1 MAFIHSNLANGRWSA
16 MTLAEQLANVGSE
29 FERALQWKKKNKP
42 QFFDSASARMLEL
55 MDLTI
60 GDKRWHNHRLKEL
73 TRIREVVC
81 EELFNESPNQKS
93 IEGLEKYFLSFGYL
107 ARLNK

>member
-1 MAFIHSNLANGRWSA
+1 MDFIHSNLANGRWSV
-16 MTLAEQLANVGSE
+16 MTLAEQMANVGSE
-29 FERALQWKKKNKP
+29 FERALQWKKKNNS
-42 QFFDSASARMLEL
+42 QFFDNAAARMLDL

-60 GDKRWHNHRLKEL
+60 SDKRWHNHRLKEL